1 MVNTNLTPL
10 EASEC
15 ESLPSAKMTKALSQ
29 AWKVAAEGHDLDYF
43 KGLLKVYQEEQAQI
57 EKEMREEEERYAREA
72 EERKAREE
80 EEAKEAAEDEAKTKK
95 KKPRKS
101 KGGDGDVEMED
112 ADAPKSAKKRKKEA
126 ESDGDKVRTE
136 SRTPYMNSADFNL
149 QPKKTPKVTKLN
161 PPKLSN
167 GDSSKKSS
175 KPKKKVV
182 QAPAEDEEE
191 AKPQMSEAEKLA
203 TREKAVLYLRHRL
216 QKGFLSR
223 DQAPQ
228 EAEMAAMA
236 DFFSQLEAYENLE
249 PSIIRATKVH
259 KVLKAI
265 VKLSSI
271 PKDELYNFKKRSA
284 AMLEVWNK
292 RMEAEGDTA
301 PASATETKPPVSLPV
316 GESKPEEETNGEKS
330 ESAAPAPAATE
341 TPAEP
346 KKEEE
351 TKEGA
356 PDEMIVEKAEEAAE
370 ELDQK
375 VEAAVAEDPPAS
387 VPEESTAAPAEP
399 PVRDAGDVLKDITM
413 SEPVPGEEEPKKE
426 ESEAVTSAPAVD
438 AS

>member
-10 EASEC
+10 DPSEC
-15 ESLPSAKMTKALSQ
+15 ETLPSSKMTKALSQ
-29 AWKVAAEGHDLDYF
+29 AWKVAAQGHDLDYF

-57 EKEMREEEERYAREA
+57 EKEMREEEERKAREA

-80 EEAKEAAEDEAKTKK
+80 EEAKEAADDEAKAKK

-101 KGGDGDVEMED
+101 KGGDGDTEMED
-112 ADAPKSAKKRKKEA
+112 ADAPKSAKKRKKDA
-126 ESDGDKVRTE
+126 ESDGDKVMNE
-136 SRTPYMNSADFNL
+136 SQMTAMHPANSNV

-161 PPKLSN
+161 PPKTPN

-182 QAPAEDEEE
+182 QAPTEDEEE

-216 QKGFLSR
+216 QKGFLTR
-223 DQAPQ
+223 DQVPQ
-228 EAEMAAMA
+228 ETEMAGMA

-249 PSIIRATKVH
+249 PSIIRSTKIH

-292 RMEAEGDTA
+292 RMEAERDTA

-316 GESKPEEETNGEKS
+316 GEGKSEETNGEKS
-330 ESAAPAPAATE
+330 DSAVAAPAAT
-341 TPAEP
+341 EP

-356 PDEMIVEKAEEAAE
+356 SDEMVVDKATEAAE

-375 VEAAVAEDPPAS
+375 VEAVVAEDPPAS

-399 PVRDAGDVLKDITM
+399 PARDAGEALKDITM
-413 SEPVPGEEEPKKE
+413 TEPVPDEDGPKKE
-426 ESEAVTSAPAVD
+426 ASEPAPAVD
-438 AS
+438 AA